1 MPLETDNKCFACGAN
16 NPVGLRL
23 NIIKQ
28 SDKVSTDFV
37 AAPPYQGW
45 KDIVH
50 GGIVATILDELM
62 VWAALHKGFTV
73 VTAEMNVRFKSPM
86 QVGERVHGF
95 GRIVAVKHG
104 LVLTEATLEKTDGTS
119 IATATGKM
127 LKYQ

>member
-1 MPLETDNKCFACGAN
+1 MPPETDNKCFACGSN
-16 NPVGLRL
+16 NPIGLRL

-28 SDKVSTDFV
+28 SDRVATDFV

-50 GGIVATILDELM
+50 GGIIATILDELM
-62 VWAALHKGFTV
+62 VWAAVHQDIKV
-73 VTAEMNVRFKSPM
+73 VTAEMSVRFKSPM
-86 QVGERVHGF
+86 QVGERVRGF
-95 GRIVAVKHG
+95 GRIVTVKHG
-104 LVLTEATLEKTDGTS
+104 LVLTEAALERTDGTI